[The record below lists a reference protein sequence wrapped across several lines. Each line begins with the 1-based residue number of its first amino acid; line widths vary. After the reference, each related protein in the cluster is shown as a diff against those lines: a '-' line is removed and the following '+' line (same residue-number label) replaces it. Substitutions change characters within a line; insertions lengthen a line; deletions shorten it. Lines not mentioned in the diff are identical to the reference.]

1 MLSKDSYKVP
11 VFQTAGKETSDGAG
25 VKLRRMFGSPST
37 VGLTDPFLLLDHFGS
52 SNRAD
57 YISGFP
63 WHPHRGI
70 ETVTY
75 LADGKV
81 AHEDSTGNRGVIYPG
96 DIQWMTAGSG
106 IFHQEMPQP
115 LETTDG
121 DALLHSSGIKDNV
134 AGFQLWIN
142 LPASSKMKRPVYRGI
157 KGSSVDEI
165 PNDRGTLV
173 KVIAGNFMDA
183 SGKLEFPSAVDP
195 TYLDVR
201 MEKNSSFDIPVKEN
215 YTSIIYSFS
224 GNALI
229 EGSDSELSAGK
240 LMIFS
245 LSGEKIGIRT
255 GESESRFI
263 LLSGRP
269 LRESVQWYG
278 PIVMNTQ
285 EQIEEAFRE
294 IRNGKFIRDREP
306 IFQ

>member
-1 MLSKDSYKVP
+1 LSIKNVYKIP
-11 VFQTAGKETSDGAG
+11 VAETLGKTTSDGAG

-37 VGLTDPFLLLDHFGS
+37 VELTDPFLLLDHFGS
-52 SNRAD
+52 NNRAD

-81 AHEDSTGNRGVIYPG
+81 VHEDSTGNRGVIYPG

-115 LETTDG
+115 LETSDT

-142 LPASSKMKRPVYRGI
+142 LPASSKMKSPVYRGI

-165 PNDRGTLV
+165 KDNGAYI
-173 KVIAGNFMDA
+173 KVIAGSFMDA
-183 SGKLEFPSAVDP
+183 TGKLDYPSAVDP
-195 TYLDVR
+195 TYLDIR
-201 MEKNSSFDIPVKEN
+201 MESNSFLNIPVKQG
-215 YTSIIYSFS
+215 YTSIVYSFS
-224 GNALI
+224 GNASI
-229 EGSDSELSAGK
+229 EGSSSTLTAGK

-245 LSGEKIGIRT
+245 AEGEKIGIRT
-255 GESESRFI
+255 DDNEIRFI
-263 LLSGRP
+263 FLSGRP
-269 LRESVQWYG
+269 LREAVQWYG
-278 PIVMNTQ
+278 PIVMNTG

-294 IRNGKFIRDREP
+294 LRNGTFIKEKNP